1 MSSEESEPAPKIAKE
16 WAPLAPATLFLIRH
30 PGHTRLCRSYPLYN
44 LKATNFQTRNDVA
57 AALRARDGL
66 IQVLVLEGGPMS
78 EFMSHYLVPAA
89 IIAVA
94 IVLLLGLINMMRGGS
109 PNRSQKLMRLRV
121 LLQFVAI
128 IVIMATIWAMGR

>member
-1 MSSEESEPAPKIAKE
+1 M
-16 WAPLAPATLFLIRH
+16 
-30 PGHTRLCRSYPLYN
+30 
-44 LKATNFQTRNDVA
+44 
-57 AALRARDGL
+57 
-66 IQVLVLEGGPMS
+66 
-78 EFMSHYLVPAA
+78 LVPAA